1 MMSDKESEIKSG
13 WAKLKQLITLKYE
26 YARLTLAERLTMI
39 LAYVAIAF
47 MGILMGMAMIFFASV
62 ALARWI
68 GDSIGMVW
76 GNLIVAGIYMVILLV
91 IVALRKRL
99 IINPISRFITKMM
112 F

>member
-1 MMSDKESEIKSG
+1 MSDKESEIKTG

-26 YARLTLAERLTMI
+26 YTKLTLAERLTMI
-39 LAYVAIAF
+39 LAYVTIAF
-47 MGILMGMAMIFFASV
+47 VGILMGMGMIFFASV

-68 GDSIGMVW
+68 GNSIGMVW
-76 GNLIVAGIYMVILLV
+76 GNLIVAGIYMIVIYV
-91 IVALRKRL
+91 VVAMRKRL

>member
-1 MMSDKESEIKSG
+1 MSDKESEIKSG
-13 WAKLKQLITLKYE
+13 WEKLKQLITLKYE
-26 YARLTLAERLTMI
+26 YSKLTVAERLTMI
-39 LAYVAIAF
+39 LAYVAIALL
-47 MGILMGMAMIFFASV
+47 GILMGMGMIFFASV

-91 IVALRKRL
+91 ILALRKRL

>member
-1 MMSDKESEIKSG
+1 MSDKESEIKSG
-13 WAKLKQLITLKYE
+13 WEKLKQLITLKYE
-26 YARLTLAERLTMI
+26 YGKLTVAERLTMI
-39 LAYVAIAF
+39 LAYVAIALL
-47 MGILMGMAMIFFASV
+47 GILMGMGMIFFASV

-91 IVALRKRL
+91 IFALRKRL